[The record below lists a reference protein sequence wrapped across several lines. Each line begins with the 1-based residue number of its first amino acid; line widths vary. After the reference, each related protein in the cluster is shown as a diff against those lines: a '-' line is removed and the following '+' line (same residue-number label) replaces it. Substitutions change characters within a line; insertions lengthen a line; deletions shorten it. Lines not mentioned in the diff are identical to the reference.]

1 MCPDCRDAL
10 RTDGSGICGGCLIG
24 EYRHGG
30 ASDIRDSG
38 SSLSRAFFGTDR
50 CPDSGT
56 DSSTHSRSGG
66 NTCGYADD
74 GRSDT
79 GKRSTGIWSAVLGL
93 IARRQPGSWGIS
105 GMSAALIRLRLAAEE
120 SAMALR
126 SGRGVIFSL

>member
-38 SSLSRAFFGTDR
+38 SSLGRAFFGTDR

-66 NTCGYADD
+66 NTCGYAD
-74 GRSDT
+74 GRFDT
-79 GKRSTGIWSAVLGL
+79 GICQFRFGKHILFNFRGGFQGSGGKARGL
-93 IARRQPGSWGIS
+93 W
-105 GMSAALIRLRLAAEE
+105 
-120 SAMALR
+120 
-126 SGRGVIFSL
+126 